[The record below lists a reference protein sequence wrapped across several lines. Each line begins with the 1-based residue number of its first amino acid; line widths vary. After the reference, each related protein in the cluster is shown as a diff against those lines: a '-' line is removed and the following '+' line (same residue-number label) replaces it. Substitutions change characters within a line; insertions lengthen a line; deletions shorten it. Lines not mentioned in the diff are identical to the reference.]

1 MTRSVFFRFVA
12 RVMLP
17 VLMVFSLLLLLR
29 GHNEA
34 GGGFVGGLVAAS
46 GVILMTLAYGPDE
59 VRQHLRADFLRLM
72 FFGLLIVVLAGVLG
86 LIIGGSFLEA
96 EWWKP
101 FIQGIGRL
109 ELGTPLLFDIGVY
122 IIVLSV
128 TSSIVMSM
136 AEEGERMDDL

>member
-17 VLMVFSLLLLLR
+17 VLIVFSLMLMLR

-34 GGGFVGGLVAAS
+34 GGGFVGGLVASS

-59 VRQHLRADFLRLM
+59 VRQRLKIDFLRLM
-72 FFGLLIVVLAGVLG
+72 FFGLLIVLFAGLLG
-86 LIIGGSFLEA
+86 LIIDGTFLQA

-101 FIQGIGRL
+101 VIQGIGRL

-136 AEEGERMDDL
+136 AEEGERMED

>member
-17 VLMVFSLLLLLR
+17 VLIVFSLMLMLR

-34 GGGFVGGLVAAS
+34 GGGFVGGLVASS

-59 VRQHLRADFLRLM
+59 VRQRLKIDFLRLM
-72 FFGLLIVVLAGVLG
+72 FFGLLIVLFAGLLG
-86 LIIGGSFLEA
+86 LIIDGNFLQA

-101 FIQGIGRL
+101 VIQGFGRL

-136 AEEGERMDDL
+136 AEEGERIDD

>member
-1 MTRSVFFRFVA
+1 MTRSVFFQFVA

-17 VLMVFSLLLLLR
+17 VLLIFSLMLMLR

-34 GGGFVGGLVAAS
+34 GGGFVGGLVAS
-46 GVILMTLAYGPDE
+46 CGVMLMTLAYGPDE
-59 VRQHLRADFLRLM
+59 VRQRFKIDFLRLM
-72 FFGLLIVVLAGVLG
+72 FWGLLIAVFAGVLG
-86 LIIGGSFLEA
+86 LFAGGAFLEA

-136 AEEGERMDDL
+136 AEEGERND

>member
-17 VLMVFSLLLLLR
+17 VLFIFSLMLMLR

-34 GGGFVGGLVAAS
+34 GGGFIGGLVASS

-59 VRQHLRADFLRLM
+59 VRQRLKIDFLRLM
-72 FFGLLIVVLAGVLG
+72 FFGLLIVILAGLVG
-86 LIIGGSFLEA
+86 LIIEGEFLAA

-101 FIQGIGRL
+101 VLQGIGQL
-109 ELGTPLLFDIGVY
+109 ELGSPLLFDMGVY

-136 AEEGERMDDL
+136 ADEGERMDD